1 MDNRELSILSAADKL
16 YSLLYF
22 LLGVLSSV
30 NDDPFKAKFI
40 KIVMLH

>member
-1 MDNRELSILSAADKL
+1 MHNRDLSILSVANKL

-30 NDDPFKAKFI
+30 NDYRFKAKLV
-40 KIVMLH
+40 KIAMLH